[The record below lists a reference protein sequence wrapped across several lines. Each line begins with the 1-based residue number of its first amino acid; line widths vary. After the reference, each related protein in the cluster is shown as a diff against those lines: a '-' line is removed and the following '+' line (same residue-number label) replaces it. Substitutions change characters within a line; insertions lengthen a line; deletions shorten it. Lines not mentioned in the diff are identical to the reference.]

1 MTIHFIVKLF
11 FFLIKE
17 NKILQKI
24 NLCNFLKNGSYLLGS
39 ISHRNIAS
47 PNFSF
52 YINPQTHNDIYKRNS
67 KVLKIIPAKNTPS
80 HQKMASK
87 SFCFFFLVLYSWV
100 FVGFS
105 QGGGSNLP
113 CMQKLLPCQ
122 PYLKSSSTPPA
133 ACCVPLKQIIADD
146 SKCLCAVFN
155 NPGIMKGLNATQE
168 DALNMAKHC
177 GSNADASGCK
187 TGDLYISFF
196 LQALELI

>member
-1 MTIHFIVKLF
+1 
-11 FFLIKE
+11 
-17 NKILQKI
+17 
-24 NLCNFLKNGSYLLGS
+24 
-39 ISHRNIAS
+39 
-47 PNFSF
+47 
-52 YINPQTHNDIYKRNS
+52 
-67 KVLKIIPAKNTPS
+67 
-80 HQKMASK
+80 MASK

-122 PYLKSSSTPPA
+122 PYLKSSSTPPP

-187 TGDLYISFF
+187 TASTPTVSPSPPSSNSSPPAKSSASVLSYFGGSDSLPLAAAAILS
-196 LQALELI
+196 LIASIIF